1 MAHTAEKVEPES
13 GSHEAL
19 PHEHADVLRRLRRAS
34 GHLQN
39 VVSMIEAGRECVEI
53 AQQMQA
59 VIRALES
66 AKTVL
71 IHDHIEHCLESAM
84 GPMTRDQR
92 GAVRQFKE
100 IAKYL

>member
-1 MAHTAEKVEPES
+1 MVDPVQNIEPAA
-13 GSHEAL
+13 GSHEAQ

-39 VVSMIEAGRECVEI
+39 VVSMIEAGRECVDI

-71 IHDHIEHCLESAM
+71 IQDHIEHCLESAM